1 MFTADPSPLLLRHD
15 AAERWLTAH
24 VPHRPAP
31 AHDARRLRALVQATR
46 LLAPPP
52 SARDAQAGAAA
63 EIDAFLDVIA
73 RRVLDRPAPDQPR
86 LGP

>member
-1 MFTADPSPLLLRHD
+1 MSPYANPNLLLLRQD
-15 AAERWLTAH
+15 AADRWLTTH
-24 VPHRPAP
+24 PSRRPAP
-31 AHDARRLRALVQATR
+31 ARDARHLRTVAQAAR
-46 LLAPPP
+46 QLAP
-52 SARDAQAGAAA
+52 SSDSQAGAAA

>member
-1 MFTADPSPLLLRHD
+1 MPTADPSPLLLRHD
-15 AAERWLTAH
+15 AADRWLCTH
-24 VPHRPAP
+24 VPRRLAP

-73 RRVLDRPAPDQPR
+73 RRVLDDPPPDPCR
-86 LGP
+86 LDP